1 MPMGYRLAT
10 VKRLILLCLLAFTL
24 TMTIPPAKAQIIF
37 SGGGSDGTHSP
48 PSTPWWDTNKA
59 RRCGRLWC
67 SDVFLQGS
75 SQVTFTVGLI
85 PKPEESSQA
94 AALAIENR
102 AKQVESIFNSIYSR
116 LISLNTVEIPEK
128 DVQFLRS
135 KVFDLRES
143 RLSYPSSPSNEEGTN
158 PTPPNSPDSTTT
170 ASEVNQD
177 NQENSSVERRTPTTS
192 FRRAPQSAIRIISSP
207 SPNLA
212 NVAADEI
219 HPLTPSVEVGIQNNE
234 TVIFVPS
241 QPTLGLTQQTIVTV
255 NQADEIIN
263 GKPINLLAYEWRDR
277 IQSSFDKA
285 LWGYELDHQ
294 YPWDRY
300 YISGAF
306 MGVALAIVTV
316 MGLVRSFFY
325 RRDRYLRQ
333 QLKVLAQSITKDIE
347 AESTE
352 SVRLASQEALESP
365 EPNPDRQAEESQND
379 HGPLSKKRGFPVY
392 VPLANQVRDRVNHA
406 WQNIGDL
413 ASSNLRRQTLLK
425 QRRNL
430 AVLMCWILLWL
441 QISCI
446 FIVGAFIVYVFP
458 STRPFTLLFIGQAMY
473 FPLLWIGVTLVDKVC
488 GIFVD
493 GLLNNWAKEQ
503 QSYNEHSNRYT
514 LRVMTYSPAIKGGIS
529 VLLTILGI
537 LGTIWLFGINPLV
550 LASFGGVAFVLA
562 FLGRNVVEDMLN
574 GTLILWTDRYAI
586 GDVVQIGDV
595 FGLVENMNIYIT
607 QLRGPEG
614 RLSTIPNGKISVVQ
628 NLTKDWSRAEFIVE
642 IDQSSNVDK
651 ALNLIR
657 VVSEQMR
664 EDPLW
669 QEKILEPAAI
679 LGVDDIA
686 SKGIRLQVW
695 IKTQAGQHW
704 PVGREFRLRMKNAF
718 ELAGIALGAP
728 HQRIVYHHHG
738 QTGDHNNGKTDHSP
752 GAIALGPNFPKEYN

>member
-1 MPMGYRLAT
+1 ML
-10 VKRLILLCLLAFTL
+10 
-24 TMTIPPAKAQIIF
+24 IPPATAQITLS
-37 SGGGSDGTHSP
+37 SGGNNGSQNTS
-48 PSTPWWDTNKA
+48 STPWWDTNKA

-85 PKPEESSQA
+85 PNPEESSQA
-94 AALAIENR
+94 AAQAIENR

-143 RLSYPSSPSNEEGTN
+143 RLGYHSNPSNWPGTS
-158 PTPPNSPDSTTT
+158 PAPPNSRDSTTT
-170 ASEVNQD
+170 APEINQN
-177 NQENSSVERRTPTTS
+177 NQESSSVERRTPTTS
-192 FRRAPQSAIRIISSP
+192 FRNAPQSAIRIISSP
-207 SPNLA
+207 APNLA

-219 HPLTPSVEVGIQNNE
+219 HPFTPNVEVGIQNNE

-241 QPTLGLTQQTIVTV
+241 QPSLGLAQQTIVTV

-263 GKPINLLAYEWRDR
+263 GKPINLLAHEWRDR

-285 LWGYELDHQ
+285 LWGHELDRQH
-294 YPWDRY
+294 PWDRY

-306 MGVALAIVTV
+306 MVVALAIVTI
-316 MGLVRSFFY
+316 MGLIRSFFY

-333 QLKVLAQSITKDIE
+333 ELKVLAQSITKDIE
-347 AESTE
+347 AESAE
-352 SVRLASQEALESP
+352 SVRLASQEVSEFP
-365 EPNPDRQAEESQND
+365 ELGPDRQGEEGQNG
-379 HGPLSKKRGFPVY
+379 HGSPSKERNFPLY
-392 VPLANQVRDRVNHA
+392 VPLADQVRDRVNHA

-473 FPLLWIGVTLVDKVC
+473 FPLLWIGVTLIDKVC

-704 PVGREFRLRMKNAF
+704 PVGREFRLRMKKAF

-728 HQRIVYHHHG
+728 QQRIVYHHHG
-738 QTGDHNNGKTDHSP
+738 QKSSHSNGKTDHSP

>member
-1 MPMGYRLAT
+1 MGYRLAT
-10 VKRLILLCLLAFTL
+10 VKRLILICLLAFTL
-24 TMTIPPAKAQIIF
+24 TVIIPPATAQIVF
-37 SGGGSDGTHSP
+37 SAGGTDSSQSAST
-48 PSTPWWDTNKA
+48 TPWWDTNKA

-67 SDVFLQGS
+67 SDVFLRGS

-85 PKPEESSQA
+85 PNPEESSQA
-94 AALAIENR
+94 AAQAIENR

-116 LISLNTVEIPEK
+116 LTGLNTVEIPEK
-128 DVQFLRS
+128 NVQFLRS
-135 KVFDLRES
+135 KVFDLRQS
-143 RLSYPSSPSNEEGTN
+143 RFGYHSSPGNWGETAPPPPSPPGSTN
-158 PTPPNSPDSTTT
+158 ATPETK
-170 ASEVNQD
+170 ED

-192 FRRAPQSAIRIISSP
+192 FRNAPQSAIRIISSP
-207 SPNLA
+207 APNLA
-212 NVAADEI
+212 SVDADEI
-219 HPLTPSVEVGIQNNE
+219 HPLTPNVEVGIQNNE

-241 QPTLGLTQQTIVTV
+241 QPALGLAQQTIVTV

-263 GKPINLLAYEWRDR
+263 GKPINLLAHEWRDK

-285 LWGYELDHQ
+285 LWGHELDRQH
-294 YPWDRY
+294 PWDRY

-306 MGVALAIVTV
+306 MVVALAIVAI
-316 MGLVRSFFY
+316 MGLIRSFFY

-333 QLKVLAQSITKDIE
+333 ELKILAQSITKDIE
-347 AESTE
+347 AESAE
-352 SVRLASQEALESP
+352 SLRLASQEASESP
-365 EPNPDRQAEESQND
+365 EANPDRQGEEEENG
-379 HGPLSKKRGFPVY
+379 HRVPSKEDSFPGY
-392 VPLANQVRDRVNHA
+392 MPLANQFKHRVNHA

-413 ASSNLRRQTLLK
+413 ASLNLRRQTLLK
-425 QRRNL
+425 QRRNFAL
-430 AVLMCWILLWL
+430 LMCWTLLWL

-473 FPLLWIGVTLVDKVC
+473 FPLLWIGVTLIDKVC

-493 GLLNNWAKEQ
+493 GFLNNWAKEQ
-503 QSYNEHSNRYT
+503 QSYNEQSNRYT

-529 VLLTILGI
+529 ALLTIFGI
-537 LGTIWLFGINPLV
+537 LGTIALFGINPLV

-704 PVGREFRLRMKNAF
+704 PVGREFRLRMKKAF

-728 HQRIVYHHHG
+728 QQRIVYHHQG
-738 QTGDHNNGKTDHSP
+738 QKSNNSNGKTEGSTK
-752 GAIALGPNFPKEYN
+752 AIALGPHFPQEYN

>member
-1 MPMGYRLAT
+1 MGYRLAT
-10 VKRLILLCLLAFTL
+10 VKRLILLCFLAFTL
-24 TMTIPPAKAQIIF
+24 TVIIPPATAQIVF
-37 SGGGSDGTHSP
+37 SPGGTSDGQSTSN
-48 PSTPWWDTNKA
+48 TPWWDTNKA

-67 SDVFLQGS
+67 SDVFLRGS

-85 PKPEESSQA
+85 PNPEESSQA
-94 AALAIENR
+94 AAQAIENR

-135 KVFDLRES
+135 KVFGLRES
-143 RLSYPSSPSNEEGTN
+143 GLGYHSSSGNWEETTPV
-158 PTPPNSPDSTTT
+158 PTNSPDATT
-170 ASEVNQD
+170 APPETKQN

-192 FRRAPQSAIRIISSP
+192 FRNAPQSAIRIISSP
-207 SPNLA
+207 APNLA

-219 HPLTPSVEVGIQNNE
+219 HPLTPNVEVGIQNNE

-241 QPTLGLTQQTIVTV
+241 QPALGLTQQTIVTV

-263 GKPINLLAYEWRDR
+263 GKPIDLLAHEWRDR

-285 LWGYELDHQ
+285 LWGHELDRQH
-294 YPWDRY
+294 PWDRY

-306 MGVALAIVTV
+306 MVVALAIVTV
-316 MGLVRSFFY
+316 MGLIRSFFY

-333 QLKVLAQSITKDIE
+333 ELKVLAQSITKDIE

-352 SVRLASQEALESP
+352 SVRLASQEASESP
-365 EPNPDRQAEESQND
+365 ESSSDRQGEEGQNA
-379 HGPLSKKRGFPVY
+379 HWSPKKPSFPGY
-392 VPLANQVRDRVNHA
+392 MPLANQFRHRVNHA

-413 ASSNLRRQTLLK
+413 ASFNLRRQTLLK
-425 QRRNL
+425 QRRNFAL
-430 AVLMCWILLWL
+430 LMCWILLWL

-446 FIVGAFIVYVFP
+446 FVVGAFIVYVFP

-473 FPLLWIGVTLVDKVC
+473 FPLLWIGVTLIDKVC

-493 GLLNNWAKEQ
+493 GFLNNWAQEQ

-529 VLLTILGI
+529 VLLTIFGI

-586 GDVVQIGDV
+586 GDVVQIGEV

-728 HQRIVYHHHG
+728 QQRIVYHHHG
-738 QTGDHNNGKTDHSP
+738 QKSNHSNGKTDQSP
-752 GAIALGPNFPKEYN
+752 GAIALGSNFPKEYN

>member
-1 MPMGYRLAT
+1 MPMGCRFAT
-10 VKRLILLCLLAFTL
+10 VKRLILLGLLAFIL
-24 TMTIPPAKAQIIF
+24 AVIIPPATAQITF
-37 SGGGSDGTHSP
+37 SSGGNDGNQNAS
-48 PSTPWWDTNKA
+48 STPWWDSNKA

-67 SDVFLQGS
+67 SDVFLRGS

-85 PKPEESSQA
+85 PSPEESSSA
-94 AALAIENR
+94 AAQAIENR

-143 RLSYPSSPSNEEGTN
+143 RLSYHSRPSNLGEAAPN
-158 PTPPNSPDSTTT
+158 PTNSPDATL
-170 ASEVNQD
+170 ASPEVKENG
-177 NQENSSVERRTPTTS
+177 QENSSVERRTPTTS
-192 FRRAPQSAIRIISSP
+192 FRNAPQSAIRIISSP
-207 SPNLA
+207 APNLA
-212 NVAADEI
+212 NVAADEV
-219 HPLTPSVEVGIQNNE
+219 HPLTPNVEVGIQNNE
-234 TVIFVPS
+234 TVIFVPG
-241 QPTLGLTQQTIVTV
+241 QPALGLAQQTIVTV

-263 GKPINLLAYEWRDR
+263 GKPINLLAHEWRDR

-285 LWGYELDHQ
+285 LWGHELDRQH
-294 YPWDRY
+294 PWDRY

-306 MGVALAIVTV
+306 MGVALASVTV
-316 MGLVRSFFY
+316 MGLIRSFFY

-333 QLKVLAQSITKDIE
+333 ELKILAQSITKDIE
-347 AESTE
+347 AESAE
-352 SVRLASQEALESP
+352 SLRLASQEAPESP
-365 EPNPDRQAEESQND
+365 ESNPDRQGEKKENKT
-379 HGPLSKKRGFPVY
+379 PSKEGSFPGY
-392 VPLANQVRDRVNHA
+392 TPLADQFRDRVNHA

-413 ASSNLRRQTLLK
+413 ASLNLRRQTFLK
-425 QRRNL
+425 QRRNFAL
-430 AVLMCWILLWL
+430 LMCWILLWL

-473 FPLLWIGVTLVDKVC
+473 FPLLWIGVTLIDKVC

-493 GLLNNWAKEQ
+493 NLLNNWAKEQ

-529 VLLTILGI
+529 VLMTILGI

-704 PVGREFRLRMKNAF
+704 PVGREFRLRMKKAF

-738 QTGDHNNGKTDHSP
+738 QKTSNDNGKNDRSP
-752 GAIALGPNFPKEYN
+752 GAIALGPNFPQEYN